1 MAYTFTEKTFT
12 TGSTFD
18 SLYADS
24 LDDLESGTV
33 VFEDSF
39 TADEKKQFLIRLM
52 CTNNYGG
59 MKNIEVAKDGEVCM
73 WVQGLFQDS
82 TYTWMNVLV
91 GKLNNSKAWCSSS
104 EFHQA
109 NKDWIQSIGGNKFAL
124 ECIKD
129 SKIDTFFTQTTTN
142 GICLG
147 SLTAQDFGTIMK
159 RMTWEY

>member
-1 MAYTFTEKTFT
+1 
-12 TGSTFD
+12 
-18 SLYADS
+18 
-24 LDDLESGTV
+24 
-33 VFEDSF
+33 
-39 TADEKKQFLIRLM
+39 M

-129 SKIDTFFTQTTTN
+129 SKIDTFFTSIN
-142 GICLG
+142 NAGICLG
-147 SLTAQDFGTIMK
+147 LFNC
-159 RMTWEY
+159 